1 MGFGSWSDN
10 HLEPPKE
17 NIVGY
22 DWQGGELYGN
32 EYGYMIDGEF
42 VVDDEIV
49 EYIESMSDLV
59 ISGDVIKIEKY
70 DI

>member
-1 MGFGSWSDN
+1 MGFERMIDRK
-10 HLEPPKE
+10 LQPPKE

-42 VVDDEIV
+42 VIDDEIV
-49 EYIESMSDLV
+49 EYIESISDLV
-59 ISGDVIKIEKY
+59 ISGDVMKI
-70 DI
+70 